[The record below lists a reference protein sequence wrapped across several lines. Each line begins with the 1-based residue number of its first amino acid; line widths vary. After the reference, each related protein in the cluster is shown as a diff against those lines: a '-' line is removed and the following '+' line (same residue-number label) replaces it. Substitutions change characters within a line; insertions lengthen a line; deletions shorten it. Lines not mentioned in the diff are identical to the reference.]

1 MMSVLS
7 FTLRSEDISVGRGL
21 LPVVATGDQISKSKL
36 KLGTVLYYIMVQLF
50 VHVLLGNNETKNI
63 TKI

>member
-36 KLGTVLYYIMVQLF
+36 ILGTVLYYIMVQLF